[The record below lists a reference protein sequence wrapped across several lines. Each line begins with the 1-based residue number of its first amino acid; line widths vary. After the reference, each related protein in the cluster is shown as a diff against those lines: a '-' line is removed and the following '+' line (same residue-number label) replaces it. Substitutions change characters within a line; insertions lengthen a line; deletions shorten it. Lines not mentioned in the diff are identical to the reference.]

1 LSSISSAVTTPDRP
15 LVVILGATAT
25 GKTSLAIAL
34 AQQLNGEIISADS
47 RQIYREM
54 DIGTAKAT
62 PQQQALIPHHLI
74 DVVNPDE
81 VLSAAE
87 YRTQALQSI
96 DDIHARGK
104 LPFLVGGTGQ
114 YITMVT
120 EGWSPPSVAPDE
132 ALRAELEAYAAQYG
146 AAALYDRLVHID
158 AEAAQAIHPN
168 NVRRTIRALE
178 VYYMTGQPFSQ
189 QRGKN
194 PPPYRLYMM
203 GLKPDRD
210 VLYARADARVDSMM
224 EEGFLKEVQRLLN
237 RGYDRNLPSMTGLGY
252 AELTSHLLDGEPLE
266 GAIQRTKHNTHD
278 FIRRQEVWFRGH
290 DRGIV
295 WHNGE
300 KIDTGAIQTTLHNW
314 LKESGV

>member
-87 YRTQALQSI
+87 YRTQALQAI

>member
-1 LSSISSAVTTPDRP
+1 MSSISSAATMREQP

-34 AQQLNGEIISADS
+34 AQRLNGEIISADS

-62 PQQQALIPHHLI
+62 AQQQTLIPHHLI

-81 VLSAAE
+81 TLSAAE
-87 YRTQALQSI
+87 YRSQALQAI
-96 DDIHARGK
+96 DAVHARGK

-120 EGWSPPSVAPDE
+120 EGWSPPSVAPNE
-132 ALRAELEAYAAQYG
+132 ALRSELEAYASQYG
-146 AAALYDRLVHID
+146 AAALYDRLAHVD
-158 AEAAQAIHPN
+158 AEAAQAMHPN
-168 NVRRTIRALE
+168 NVRRAVRALE
-178 VYYMTGQPFSQ
+178 VYYVTGQPFSQ
-189 QRGKN
+189 QRSKN
-194 PPPYRLYMM
+194 PPPYRISMM
-203 GLKPDRD
+203 GLTLDRD
-210 VLYARADARVDSMM
+210 ALYARADARVDAMM
-224 EEGFLKEVQRLLN
+224 AEGFLEEVQRLLI
-237 RGYDRNLPSMTGLGY
+237 RGYDRRLPSMTGLGY

-266 GAIQRTKHNTHD
+266 SAIQRTKHNTHD
-278 FIRRQEVWFRGH
+278 FIRRQDIWFRGH

-300 KIDTGAIQTTLHNW
+300 RIDTVALGNTLRDW
-314 LKESGV
+314 LKETGV